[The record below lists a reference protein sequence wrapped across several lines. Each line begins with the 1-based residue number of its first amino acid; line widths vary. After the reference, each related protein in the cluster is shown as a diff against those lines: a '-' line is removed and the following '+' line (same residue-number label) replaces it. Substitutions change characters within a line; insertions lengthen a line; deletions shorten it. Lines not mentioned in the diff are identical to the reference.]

1 MILWASFMDENATVR
16 DKAAFS
22 FVSRMKS
29 RFQDNVLQ
37 IEDVEYE
44 ELVAGPD
51 CSSYPVAQLIQY
63 NSTMI
68 HHG

>member
-1 MILWASFMDENATVR
+1 MILWASANFIGEDVAC
-16 DKAAFS
+16 K
-22 FVSRMKS
+22 
-29 RFQDNVLQ
+29 DNVLY

-51 CSSYPVAQLIQY
+51 CSSYPVAQLIQS